1 MAGKL
6 SQALDKATVA
16 GLAST
21 PSYERGLAYLE
32 AGRVGPLRASAGR
45 VGATVQGSEDYMVE
59 LRAKGGKLRF
69 SCSCPIGREG
79 AFCKHCVAVALAWL
93 RERGDPAPTLDDI
106 RAHLETLPQGE
117 LVDLL
122 VDHAH
127 DDEALARKLLL
138 RAATPASAKADVA
151 SLHALIEQAFAHREF
166 VPYREVWGY
175 VRGIEEVIDVLE
187 AQLAQG
193 DGSEVVDLTEHA
205 LKLAEGALDHVDDS
219 GGQMGDA
226 IARLEELHLHA
237 CIQAQPDPTALA
249 ERLFAW
255 ELDGPWDVLDQAVI
269 RYAEVL
275 GDTGL
280 ARYRELAEEAWAE
293 VPKLAPGEDSRE
305 RYRSRFRI
313 TRIMQAL
320 AQHSGNLADLIAV
333 EERDLSIGYR
343 FLQIAELC
351 REHGENDAA
360 LEWAERGMAAFV
372 EDPDP
377 RLRAFL
383 IEEYRRRGRS
393 ADALNHSVQAFS
405 ARPTLESYRAL
416 ATDATALGDWE
427 ERRRWALSLLGRPE
441 PDAPG
446 AMRHPSLRGRGCS
459 ELVRVLI
466 WEGDADAA
474 WQAANEGGCTPDLWL
489 KLADL
494 RRTEHPEDAI
504 GVYRRHV
511 EDVIA
516 GKDKRAYAEAVRLID
531 ETMRALYA
539 ESGQPDDFD
548 AYVEE
553 VRTAHKPKRNLM
565 KLMAALEPA
574 RGLN

>member
-1 MAGKL
+1 M
-6 SQALDKATVA
+6 
-16 GLAST
+16 
-21 PSYERGLAYLE
+21 
-32 AGRVGPLRASAGR
+32 LR
-45 VGATVQGSEDYMVE
+45 T
-59 LRAKGGKLRF
+59 
-69 SCSCPIGREG
+69 
-79 AFCKHCVAVALAWL
+79 
-93 RERGDPAPTLDDI
+93 
-106 RAHLETLPQGE
+106 
-117 LVDLL
+117 
-122 VDHAH
+122 
-127 DDEALARKLLL
+127 
-138 RAATPASAKADVA
+138 ATPTSGGADIA
-151 SLHALIEQAFAHREF
+151 SLRALIEQAFAHREF

-175 VRGIEEVIDVLE
+175 VRGIEEATDVLE
-187 AQLAQG
+187 AQLEQG
-193 DGSEVVDLTEHA
+193 GGDVVGLAEHA

-226 IARLEELHLHA
+226 IARLEELHLDA
-237 CIQAQPDPTALA
+237 CIQAQPDPRALA

-275 GDTGL
+275 GDAGL
-280 ARYRELAEEAWAE
+280 ARYRELAEKEWAA
-293 VPKLAPGEDSRE
+293 VPRLAPGEDSRE
-305 RYRSRFRI
+305 RHRSRFRI

-320 AQHSGNLADLIAV
+320 AQHSGDLADLIAV

-351 REHGENDAA
+351 REHGENDMA
-360 LEWAERGMAAFV
+360 LEWAERGMAAFA

-393 ADALNHSVQAFS
+393 ADALEHSVQAFD
-405 ARPTLESYRAL
+405 ARPTLESYREL
-416 ATDATALGDWE
+416 ATDAKALGEWE
-427 ERRRWALSLLGRPE
+427 ERRRSALSLLGRPE
-441 PDAPG
+441 PDSPG

-466 WEGDADAA
+466 WEGDPDAA
-474 WQAANEGGCTPDLWL
+474 WEAANEGGCSPDLWL

-494 RRTEHPEDAI
+494 RRAEYPEDAL

-531 ETMRALYA
+531 ETVRELHT
-539 ESGQPDDFD
+539 ECGRSEDFG

-553 VRTAHKPKRNLM
+553 VRAAHKPKRNLM
-565 KLMAALEPA
+565 KLMA
-574 RGLN
+574 GLDPVKSTS

>member
-1 MAGKL
+1 M
-6 SQALDKATVA
+6 LDRAVA

-45 VGATVQGSEDYMVE
+45 VGATVQGSEDYLVE

-79 AFCKHCVAVALAWL
+79 AFCKHCVAVVLAWQ
-93 RERGDPAPTLDDI
+93 REHDAAPTLDDA
-106 RAHLETLPQGE
+106 RAHLETLPQSE
-117 LVDLL
+117 
-122 VDHAH
+122 
-127 DDEALARKLLL
+127 
-138 RAATPASAKADVA
+138 
-151 SLHALIEQAFAHREF
+151 LIEQAFAHREF

-175 VRGIEEVIDVLE
+175 VRGIEEATDVLE
-187 AQLAQG
+187 AQLEQG
-193 DGSEVVDLTEHA
+193 DGGDVVDLAERA

-226 IARLEELHLHA
+226 IARLEELHLDA
-237 CIQAQPDPTALA
+237 CIKAQPDPTALA

-269 RYAEVL
+269 RYAEAL
-275 GDTGL
+275 GDDGL
-280 ARYRELAEEAWAE
+280 ARYRELAAKEWAE
-293 VPKLAPGEDSRE
+293 VPKLAPGEDSRD

-320 AQHSGNLADLIAV
+320 AQHSGDLADLIAV

-351 REHGENDAA
+351 REHGEDDMA
-360 LEWAERGMAAFV
+360 LEWAERGMAAFA

-377 RLRAFL
+377 RLRTFL

-393 ADALNHSVQAFS
+393 AEALEHSAQAFS
-405 ARPTLESYRAL
+405 ARPTLESYREL
-416 ATDATALGDWE
+416 ATDAKALGEWE
-427 ERRRWALSLLGRPE
+427 ERRRSALSLLDRAE
-441 PDAPG
+441 PDPPG
-446 AMRHPSLRGRGCS
+446 ATRHPSLRGRGCS

-466 WEGDADAA
+466 WEDDTDAA

-494 RRTEHPEDAI
+494 RRPEHPEDAL

-511 EDVIA
+511 ENVIA
-516 GKDKRAYAEAVRLID
+516 GKNKRAYAEAVGLID
-531 ETMRALYA
+531 KTMRELYA
-539 ESGQPDDFD
+539 ESGRPEDFE

-565 KLMAALEPA
+565 KLMAGLEPA
-574 RGLN
+574 K

>member
-1 MAGKL
+1 MLK
-6 SQALDKATVA
+6 KAVA
-16 GLAST
+16 GFAST
-21 PSYERGLAYLE
+21 PSHERGLAYLE
-32 AGRVGPLRASAGR
+32 AGRVGTLRASAER
-45 VGATVQGSEDYMVE
+45 VGATVQGSEEYQAE

-79 AFCKHCVAVALAWL
+79 AFCKHCVAVVLAWS
-93 RERGDPAPTLDDI
+93 REGDNPAPTLDDA

-117 LVDLL
+117 LVELL
-122 VDHAH
+122 IDHAH

-138 RAATPASAKADVA
+138 RTATPTSATADVA
-151 SLHALIEQAFAHREF
+151 SLRALIEQAFAHREF

-175 VRGIEEVIDVLE
+175 VRGIEEAIDVLE
-187 AQLAQG
+187 TQLEEGGGG
-193 DGSEVVDLTEHA
+193 DVVGLAEHA
-205 LKLAEGALDHVDDS
+205 LKLAEGALDQVDDS
-219 GGQMGDA
+219 DGRMGDA
-226 IARLEELHLHA
+226 IARLEELHLNA
-237 CIQAQPDPTALA
+237 CIKAQPDPTALA

-280 ARYRELAEEAWAE
+280 ARYRELAAKEWAE

-305 RYRSRFRI
+305 RFRSRFRI

-351 REHGENDAA
+351 REHGEDDMA
-360 LEWAERGMAAFV
+360 LEWAERGMAAFA

-393 ADALNHSVQAFS
+393 AEALEHSAQAFNT
-405 ARPTLESYRAL
+405 RPTLESYREL
-416 ATDATALGDWE
+416 ATDAKALGEWE
-427 ERRRWALSLLGRPE
+427 ERRRSALSLLGRPE
-441 PDAPG
+441 PDPPG
-446 AMRHPSLRGRGCS
+446 AVRHPSLRGRGCS

-466 WEGDADAA
+466 WEDDVDAA

-489 KLADL
+489 RLADL
-494 RRTEHPEDAI
+494 RRPEHPEDAL

-511 EDVIA
+511 ENVIA
-516 GKDKRAYAEAVRLID
+516 GKDKRAYAEAARLID
-531 ETMRALYA
+531 ETMRALFA
-539 ESGQPDDFD
+539 ESGRSEDFD

-565 KLMAALEPA
+565 KAMAELEPT
-574 RGLN
+574 RSPS

>member
-1 MAGKL
+1 MPDEL
-6 SQALDKATVA
+6 SQALEKAVA
-16 GLAST
+16 GLVST

-32 AGRVGPLRASAGR
+32 
-45 VGATVQGSEDYMVE
+45 
-59 LRAKGGKLRF
+59 
-69 SCSCPIGREG
+69 
-79 AFCKHCVAVALAWL
+79 
-93 RERGDPAPTLDDI
+93 
-106 RAHLETLPQGE
+106 TLPQGE
-117 LVDLL
+117 LVELL
-122 VDHAH
+122 IDHAH

-138 RAATPASAKADVA
+138 RTATPASGGADVA
-151 SLHALIEQAFAHREF
+151 SLRALIEQAFAHREF

-175 VRGIEEVIDVLE
+175 VRGIEEATDVLE
-187 AQLAQG
+187 AQLEQG
-193 DGSEVVDLTEHA
+193 DGGDVVDLAEHA

-226 IARLEELHLHA
+226 IARLEELHLDA

-269 RYAEVL
+269 RYAEAL
-275 GDTGL
+275 GDDGL
-280 ARYRELAEEAWAE
+280 ARYRELAEKEWAA

-320 AQHSGNLADLIAV
+320 AQRSGDLADLIAV

-351 REHGENDAA
+351 REHGEDDMA
-360 LEWAERGMAAFV
+360 LEWAERGMAAFA

-393 ADALNHSVQAFS
+393 AEALEHSVQAFERPTDARELPRARDRREGS
-405 ARPTLESYRAL
+405 GRVGGATPLGALAARPSGAGPAGSHATPLAARPRLLGARAG
-416 ATDATALGDWE
+416 ADLGG
-427 ERRRWALSLLGRPE
+427 RRRCRLGGRE
-441 PDAPG
+441 
-446 AMRHPSLRGRGCS
+446 RGWLYS
-459 ELVRVLI
+459 
-466 WEGDADAA
+466 
-474 WQAANEGGCTPDLWL
+474 DLWL

-494 RRTEHPEDAI
+494 RRAEHPEDAI

-531 ETMRALYA
+531 ETMRELYA
-539 ESGQPDDFD
+539 ESGRPEDFD

-565 KLMAALEPA
+565 KLMAALDPVKSTS
-574 RGLN
+574 

>member
-1 MAGKL
+1 M
-6 SQALDKATVA
+6 LDKAVA

-21 PSYERGLAYLE
+21 PAYERGLAYFE
-32 AGRVGPLRASAGR
+32 AGRVGALRASVRR
-45 VGATVQGSEDYMVE
+45 VGATVEGSEEYQVE
-59 LRAKGGKLRF
+59 LRAQGGKLRF

-79 AFCKHCVAVALAWL
+79 AFCKHCVAVVLAWQ
-93 RERGDPAPTLDDI
+93 REHDDPAPTLDDA

-117 LVDLL
+117 LVELL
-122 VDHAH
+122 IDHAH

-138 RAATPASAKADVA
+138 RAAAPTSAGADVG
-151 SLHALIEQAFAHREF
+151 SLRALIEQAFAHQEF

-175 VRGIEEVIDVLE
+175 VRGIEEAIDVLE
-187 AQLAQG
+187 AQLEQG
-193 DGSEVVDLTEHA
+193 DGGDVVELAEHA

-219 GGQMGDA
+219 DGQMGDA
-226 IARLEELHLHA
+226 IARLEELHLDA
-237 CIQAQPDPTALA
+237 CIKAQPDPTALA

-280 ARYRELAEEAWAE
+280 ARYRELAEEAWAK
-293 VPKLAPGEDSRE
+293 VSKLAPGEDSRG
-305 RYRSRFRI
+305 RYGSRFRI

-320 AQHSGNLADLIAV
+320 AQHSGDLAGLIAV

-351 REHGENDAA
+351 REHGEDDMA
-360 LEWAERGMAAFV
+360 LEWAERGMAAFA

-393 ADALNHSVQAFS
+393 AEALEHSVQAFD
-405 ARPTLESYRAL
+405 ARPTLESYREL
-416 ATDATALGDWE
+416 ATDAKALGEWE
-427 ERRRWALSLLGRPE
+427 ERRRSALSLLGRPE
-441 PDAPG
+441 PDPPG

-466 WEGDADAA
+466 WEDDADAA

-489 KLADL
+489 ELADL
-494 RRTEHPEDAI
+494 RRPEHPEDAL

-511 EDVIA
+511 ENVIA
-516 GKDKRAYAEAVRLID
+516 GKNKRAYAEAVRLID
-531 ETMRALYA
+531 ETMRELYA
-539 ESGQPDDFD
+539 ESGHSEDFD

-553 VRTAHKPKRNLM
+553 VRTNHKPKRNLM

-574 RGLN
+574 RSKP

>member
-1 MAGKL
+1 M
-6 SQALDKATVA
+6 LDKAVA
-16 GLAST
+16 GLEST
-21 PSYERGLAYLE
+21 PSYERGLAYVE
-32 AGRVGPLRASAGR
+32 EGRVGPLRASAGR
-45 VGATVQGSEDYMVE
+45 VGATVQGSEDYLVE

-69 SCSCPIGREG
+69 SCSCPVGREG
-79 AFCKHCVAVALAWL
+79 AFCKHCVAVALAWQ
-93 RERGDPAPTLDDI
+93 REHDDTAPTLDDA

-117 LVDLL
+117 LVDILI
-122 VDHAH
+122 DHAH

-138 RAATPASAKADVA
+138 RAATPTSSGADVA
-151 SLHALIEQAFAHREF
+151 SLRALIEQAFAHREF

-175 VRGIEEVIDVLE
+175 VRGIEEATDVLE
-187 AQLAQG
+187 AQLEQG
-193 DGSEVVDLTEHA
+193 AGGDVVDLAERA

-226 IARLEELHLHA
+226 IARLEELHLDA

-255 ELDGPWDVLDQAVI
+255 ELDGPWDVFDQAVVS
-269 RYAEVL
+269 YAEVL

-320 AQHSGNLADLIAV
+320 AQSSGNLADLIAV
-333 EERDLSIGYR
+333 QERDLSIGYR

-351 REHGENDAA
+351 REHGENDMA
-360 LEWAERGMAAFV
+360 LKWAERGMAAFV

-377 RLRAFL
+377 RLRRFL
-383 IEEYRRRGRS
+383 IEEYRRRERS
-393 ADALNHSVQAFS
+393 EDALEHSVQAFS
-405 ARPTLESYRAL
+405 TRPTLESYREL
-416 ATDATALGDWE
+416 ATDAKALGEWE
-427 ERRRWALSLLGRPE
+427 ERRRWALSLLGSPE
-441 PDAPG
+441 PDPPG

-459 ELVRVLI
+459 ELVRVLL
-466 WEGDADAA
+466 WEDDMDAA
-474 WQAANEGGCTPDLWL
+474 WQTANEGGCSRDLWL

-494 RRTEHPEDAI
+494 RRAEHPKDAL

-531 ETMRALYA
+531 ETMRTLYR
-539 ESGQPDDFD
+539 ESGRPEDFD

-565 KLMAALEPA
+565 KLMAGLEPA
-574 RGLN
+574 KAKP